1 MNDISMVAIASSVR
15 GYAHK
20 KNNIP
25 NQDTFSYLI
34 NEKYNIFIAIVS
46 DGAGS
51 ATNAKLGSSFCCYNL
66 NLALMDVA
74 INFLENNISDQQYEE
89 NILLKVDNHVNFL
102 NKLNEDIKTFH
113 HTMSAVIFSPNG
125 GKVIQIGDSPIIV
138 TNRLNEDKEDIPNL
152 SKSVVFNEEK
162 QEGYANLTHFLT
174 SENWR
179 DSLKICD
186 LPKTT
191 TAIFLMSDGAGTV
204 FAPRGVLHAPAMLEL
219 LRRFNTYKKPLNET
233 LNEFL
238 DMKEINSKT
247 ADDKTMI
254 AYFPKKW
261 IGDYVLS
268 SQYSSNNIS
277 KDIFAFLE
285 GFNIKNSDMDHA
297 LIYDVDTRIKLPKI
311 PTNDK
316 VYFE

>member
-1 MNDISMVAIASSVR
+1 MVAVAGSVQ

-20 KNNIP
+20 KNHIP

-34 NEKYNIFIAIVS
+34 NEKYNLFVAVVS

-51 ATNAKLGSSFCCYNL
+51 ASNAKLGSSFCCYNL
-66 NLALMDVA
+66 NQALLNVA
-74 INFLENNISDQQYEE
+74 IDFLESGISNQQYEE
-89 NILLKVDNHVNFL
+89 NILLNIDRHVDFL
-102 NKLNEDIKTFH
+102 NNLNEDVKTFH

-125 GKVIQIGDSPIIV
+125 GKIIQIGDSPIII
-138 TNRLNEDKEDIPNL
+138 TNRVEDEDKEDMPNL

-179 DSLKICD
+179 DNLKIYD
-186 LPKTT
+186 LPKAT
-191 TAIFLMSDGAGTV
+191 TAVFLMSDGAGAV
-204 FAPRGVLHAPAMLEL
+204 FTPRGSLHAPAMLEL
-219 LRRFNTYKKPLNET
+219 LRRFKAYEKPINET

-238 DMKEINSKT
+238 DMKEINGKT
-247 ADDKTMI
+247 ADDKTII

-261 IGDYVLS
+261 IGNYVLS
-268 SQYSSNNIS
+268 SQYASNNIS
-277 KDIFAFLE
+277 KNIFAFLE
-285 GFNIKNSDMDHA
+285 ALKIESLNRDCA
-297 LIYDVDTRIKLPKI
+297 LIHDVGKQGIMLPKI
-311 PTNDK
+311 PTDDK